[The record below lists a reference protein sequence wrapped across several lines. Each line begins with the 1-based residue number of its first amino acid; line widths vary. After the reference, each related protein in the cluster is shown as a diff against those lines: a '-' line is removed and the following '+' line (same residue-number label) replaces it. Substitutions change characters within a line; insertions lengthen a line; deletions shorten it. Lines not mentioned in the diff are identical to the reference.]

1 MKKALMILMITAVF
15 SLIGVSVMVYA
26 EDATVP
32 VNEPVQTG
40 DLEIPVVV
48 TDQNAALERIAQ
60 AKTLGITP
68 GKLKLIQKLSLSTET
83 LALSDP
89 AITTVSPFVI
99 ADWTGVSVKDI
110 MAAIK
115 SNRKAANL
123 PDETPVSD
131 VPEVTEAAAAVETP
145 VTTAVRAT
153 DASSKSSTKSHGKAN
168 SNGGK
173 KK

>member
-15 SLIGVSVMVYA
+15 SLIGVSAMVYA

-32 VNEPVQTG
+32 VNEPVLT
-40 DLEIPVVV
+40 DVLEIPVVV
-48 TDQNAALERIAQ
+48 TTQSAALERIAQ

-99 ADWTGVSVKDI
+99 ADWTSVSVKDI

-123 PDETPVSD
+123 PDETLVSD
-131 VPEVTEAAAAVETP
+131 VPEVTETAATIEAPITAAVR
-145 VTTAVRAT
+145 TADT
-153 DASSKSSTKSHGKAN
+153 SSKSSAKSHGKAK

>member
-15 SLIGVSVMVYA
+15 SLMGFSAMVFA

-32 VNEPVQTG
+32 VNDPVLTEEH
-40 DLEIPVVV
+40 EIPVVV

-68 GKLKLIQKLSLSTET
+68 GKLNLIQKLSLSTET

-89 AITTVSPFVI
+89 SITTVSPFVI
-99 ADWTGVSVKDI
+99 ADWTSVSVKDI

-123 PDETPVSD
+123 PDETSVSV
-131 VPEVTEAAAAVETP
+131 VPEVTEAAVTVEAP
-145 VTTAVRAT
+145 ITTAVRTT
-153 DASSKSSTKSHGKAN
+153 DTNSKSSTKSHGKAN